1 MISKGSLR
9 VSVVIPVYNEERT
22 VLSCIESALAGLAD
36 CVLEVLVVDSASKDS
51 TRELVEGR
59 AAELEQVRYLISPES
74 GRAAQLNYGAQQAK
88 GNVFL
93 FVHADTLL
101 GLGFEKDLLQFFE
114 LGKVWGFCKVQFDSP
129 KAKFRMLA
137 FMINLR
143 SRLTQISTGDQS
155 QFITRQA
162 FFSMGGYPSQPLMED
177 VELSKILKHVSKP
190 FISEAYCKTASRKWE
205 SEGFWRTVLLMWRLR
220 YRYWRG
226 ADVADIHR
234 AYYRS

>member
-1 MISKGSLR
+1 MTSKGSLR

-74 GRAAQLNYGAQQAK
+74 GRAAQLNYGAKQAK

-101 GLGFEKDLLQFFE
+101 GLDIEKDLRLFVEQE
-114 LGKVWGFCKVQFDSP
+114 KVWGFCKIQFDSS

-155 QFITRQA
+155 QFLTRQA
-162 FFSMGGYPSQPLMED
+162 FFSIGGYPSQPLMED
-177 VELSKILKHVSKP
+177 VELSKVLKREGKP
-190 FISEAYCKTASRKWE
+190 FISRAYCKTASRKWE
-205 SEGFWRTVLLMWRLR
+205 SEGFWRTVVLMWRLR

-226 ADVADIHR
+226 VDAAEIHR
-234 AYYRS
+234 VYYGS